1 MEKQRYKDSIENG
14 AWSMLSKMTP
24 LAVLGK
30 QTLEEQK
37 QKQGPFGRELDT
49 KMKIGSDLDQRGR
62 VNCSLFSML
71 KL

>member
-1 MEKQRYKDSIENG
+1 
-14 AWSMLSKMTP
+14 MLSKMTP

-62 VNCSLFSML
+62 VELIVLFSAC
-71 KL
+71 